1 MKLSNANVKVL
12 LNALDLRLRMG
23 ELTPKQYKQEKDQIL
38 NFYSNRASL
47 KIKNGKNYAKM
58 VLSILLTMKIML

>member
-1 MKLSNANVKVL
+1 MEKDKKMKLSNANVKVL

-23 ELTPKQYKQEKDQIL
+23 ELTPEQYKKEKNQIL

-47 KIKNGKNYAKM
+47 KIKNGNK
-58 VLSILLTMKIML
+58 ST

>member
-12 LNALDLRLRMG
+12 LNALDLLLRMG

-47 KIKNGKNYAKM
+47 KIKNGNKSA
-58 VLSILLTMKIML
+58 